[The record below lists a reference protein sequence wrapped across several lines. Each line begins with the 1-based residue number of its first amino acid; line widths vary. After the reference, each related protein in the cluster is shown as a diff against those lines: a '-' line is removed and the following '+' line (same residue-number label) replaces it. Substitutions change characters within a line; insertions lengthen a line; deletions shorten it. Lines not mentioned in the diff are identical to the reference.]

1 MHYSISILL
10 AGAALATASGAQAT
24 TCEESFARTG
34 SALSATTYTATQTV
48 ADLTVS
54 DAVAQMRGIAVAENY
69 DILEE
74 DREGG
79 SMLIEQRR
87 TNTRRAIP
95 ILIAVTRNGGTTDI
109 LMTIRTPTGVFAG
122 QNAMRAEMCRVLGQL
137 RGGAEGRRLAAQNGR
152 AVAANVPT
160 VVTAESL
167 SNEFARA
174 ETVNAAVIP
183 SRYQNRS
190 WTVRGRLANVER
202 RSGGWL
208 VTYDIPAPIL
218 HGPLMGPD
226 FSIRLTCDLA
236 ANQHAWALTLRRGQT
251 IRLTGQFA
259 DYDPDYHHLSLAQ
272 CVNTPR

>member
-1 MHYSISILL
+1 MRTRIYLAF
-10 AGAALATASGAQAT
+10 AGAAFASATAASAT

-34 SALSATTYTATQTV
+34 SVLSATTYTATQTV

-54 DAVAQMRGIAVAENY
+54 DAVAQMHGIAVTENY

-74 DREGG
+74 DRAGG

-87 TNTRRAIP
+87 TSTRRAIP
-95 ILIAVTRNGGTTDI
+95 ILIAVTRNGATTDI

-122 QNAMRAEMCRVLGQL
+122 SDAMRTEMCRVLGQL
-137 RGGAEGRRLAAQNGR
+137 RGGAEGRRLAAQNGQ
-152 AVAANVPT
+152 AQAANVPT
-160 VVTAESL
+160 VVTIESL

-183 SRYQNRS
+183 ARYQNRS
-190 WTVRGRLANVER
+190 WTVRGRLENVER
-202 RSGGWL
+202 VNGGWL
-208 VTYDIPAPIL
+208 VSYVTPPHFTNPL
-218 HGPLMGPD
+218 LGPT
-226 FSIRLTCDLA
+226 FSVTVTCDLA
-236 ANQHAWALTLRRGQT
+236 PNQHAWALTLRRGQT

-259 DYDPDYHHLSLAQ
+259 DYVPGSHHLSLSN